1 MPSILMINPG
11 PTYDIQAAFS
21 ERLSRLSKMGYDGI
35 LLTSGPTDSV
45 EKIASFAVHR
55 LTRDRGKGWLFYN
68 TVRFLVGPCRRM
80 DWGGGTG
87 PDLVCTYDPLR
98 SGLLGCF
105 SKRIFGAKLIVE
117 VNGDY
122 TNDANYA
129 DIKNRLFARF
139 KRWIYVWV
147 ERFVIARADGIKL
160 LYETQLEEL
169 KLDIRGT
176 PVGVFPNRIQIEQ
189 FSNLGDNDTVL
200 SVGFPWQVK
209 GMDLTISAFRK
220 IEDRFPNCKLHILGW
235 YQDSEYLREL
245 IGDSRQIELRPPVKH
260 SQIAEIIGRCSVFVL
275 ASRTE
280 SMGRVLVESMAA
292 GKPRI
297 ATNVGGI
304 PTVIEHGVDGLLVE
318 AENTD
323 ELSVALARLLSD
335 PELRER
341 MGAAAAERAKREFS
355 AELYYKNL
363 DALFK
368 KVLDKAN

>member
-1 MPSILMINPG
+1 MINPG

-139 KRWIYVWV
+139 KRWLYVWV

>member
-1 MPSILMINPG
+1 
-11 PTYDIQAAFS
+11 
-21 ERLSRLSKMGYDGI
+21 
-35 LLTSGPTDSV
+35 
-45 EKIASFAVHR
+45 
-55 LTRDRGKGWLFYN
+55 
-68 TVRFLVGPCRRM
+68 M

-139 KRWIYVWV
+139 KRWLYVWV